1 MKTILAI
8 DSFKGCMS
16 SSEVEETIAGVLNK
30 NGVETLCL
38 PMSDGGEGMLPVF
51 TSAMGGNSGTR
62 IYPRPDDAS
71 CGCPIRRYA

>member
-38 PMSDGGEGMLPVF
+38 PMSDGGE
-51 TSAMGGNSGTR
+51 
-62 IYPRPDDAS
+62 
-71 CGCPIRRYA
+71 

>member
-30 NGVETLCL
+30 MVWRRCACPCL
-38 PMSDGGEGMLPVF
+38 TAEKECSKRSLLP
-51 TSAMGGNSGTR
+51 
-62 IYPRPDDAS
+62 
-71 CGCPIRRYA
+71 